1 MRTFIVAFTLSLV
14 FSLLLTPLIRNM
26 AHHFNLVQAPEGG
39 RNIHKRPIPRLGGIA
54 ILLAMWAPLIGIF
67 LWNNDIST
75 ALRDDT
81 SLLISLVGGTLIL
94 GFIGIWDDL
103 VGVRAIIKLMAQIA
117 AALVIYFSGI
127 QIDVITVPLL
137 GVWDL
142 GILDLPITVFWVVLV
157 INAVNLIDGMDG
169 LAGSVV
175 TVAGF
180 SLFVMGVMEENILS
194 ALLLISMVGG
204 CLGFLVY
211 NLNPA
216 SIFLGD
222 TGSMF
227 LGFILSTAAVHS
239 SQKSYTLFSILSAF
253 IILALPIFD
262 LSLAVFRR
270 FLSGQ
275 PLFSADQHHI
285 HHMLLRR
292 GWTQKQSVFI
302 LFSATVG
309 LAGLAFISIYADDRM
324 AALSILSLLP
334 ISFIVVKILGYSS
347 IINSAR
353 RTHLLEKT
361 EQESERRLSFLEETA
376 QRLESITTVEDLEE
390 ELENVAVQCQWRRLT
405 LFSQSEVYFGYP
417 KNQKHEIV
425 LSKVS
430 NEIDLESF
438 SKRDEN
444 TEPTIAKTNVHIQ
457 NLKEFR
463 FTIPKREQNFYIEIE
478 QLSEKQIFASMDK
491 VLILYFA
498 EIFRRVR
505 LSNIYLHSVN
515 LEKTEKKTM
524 RT

>member
-14 FSLLLTPLIRNM
+14 FSLFLTPFIRNM
-26 AHHFNLVQAPEGG
+26 AHRFKLVQAPEGG
-39 RNIHKRPIPRLGGIA
+39 RNIHKKPIPRLGGIA
-54 ILLAMWAPLIGIF
+54 ILISMWVPLISMF

-75 ALRDDT
+75 ALRHDT
-81 SLLISLVGGTLIL
+81 SLLTSLVGGTLIL
-94 GFIGIWDDL
+94 GFIGVWDDL
-103 VGVRAIIKLMAQIA
+103 VGVRAIIKLLAQIG

-127 QIDVITVPLL
+127 HIDVITIPLM

-175 TVAGF
+175 AVAGF
-180 SLFVMGVMEENILS
+180 SLFVMGVMEDNILS
-194 ALLLISMVGG
+194 ALLLICMVGG

-227 LGFILSTAAVHS
+227 LGFILATAAVHS
-239 SQKSYTLFSILSAF
+239 SQKSYTVFSIVSAF
-253 IILALPIFD
+253 IILGLPIFD

-309 LAGLAFISIYADDRM
+309 LACVAFVSIYADDRM

-347 IINSAR
+347 IINSVR

-361 EQESERRLSFLEETA
+361 EQESDRRLSFLEDTA
-376 QRLESITTVEDLEE
+376 QRLEVISTIE
-390 ELENVAVQCQWRRLT
+390 ELEKELENIAVQCQWRRLT
-405 LFSQSEVYFGYP
+405 LFSQTEVYFGYP

-425 LSKVS
+425 LGSKS
-430 NEIDLESF
+430 ETPEDFEAYSSINEV
-438 SKRDEN
+438 
-444 TEPTIAKTNVHIQ
+444 TEPTIAKNSVHIQ

-498 EIFRRVR
+498 EIFRRAR
-505 LSNIYLHSVN
+505 LSTIYLPQSQA
-515 LEKTEKKTM
+515 TKKSI